1 MIGILAVIVK
11 QLYTIIMKEAERE
24 IFNFAH
30 PFAEKGDYK
39 RKFKMRFARMSS
51 L

>member
-1 MIGILAVIVK
+1 MFGILAILVK
-11 QLYTIIMKEAERE
+11 QLYTIIMKDAERE
-24 IFNFAH
+24 IFNFEH

-39 RKFKMRFARMSS
+39 RKFKMRFTRMSS